1 MGASKNNGNNSS
13 HNKINSHKTEI
24 DDKED
29 KKVQIKK
36 QNQKIFKD
44 PKGFFT
50 DEEIKEMGFPTEFTS
65 SKGKQVQ
72 KNPVEAIRIGQ
83 IRQYQRYS
91 RKKMRKW
98 QIERLN
104 KKVQNSK
111 NEQ

>member
-1 MGASKNNGNNSS
+1 MGASKQNGNNSS
-13 HNKINSHKTEI
+13 HNKINSHKTQI

-29 KKVQIKK
+29 KKQIIQKK
-36 QNQKIFKD
+36 EKFFKD
-44 PKGFFT
+44 PKGLFT
-50 DEEIKEMGFPTEFTS
+50 DEEIKEMGFPTEFSS

-91 RKKMRKW
+91 RKKMKKW

-111 NEQ
+111 NEE